1 MRKSLLLASFFFSC
15 LTPIAAQDVAAQD
28 ARAPGGRFCHD
39 YKVLMAHLGA
49 RFEEA
54 PVSLGIQENGNL
66 LQVFASERN
75 GTWTI
80 VSVTPLGL
88 SCVLATG
95 NHWESMPP
103 VSTDPGA

>member
-1 MRKSLLLASFFFSC
+1 MHKSLLSASFFFSC
-15 LTPIAAQDVAAQD
+15 LASIAAPEVAAQD
-28 ARAPGGRFCHD
+28 GRAPGGRFCHD
-39 YKVLMAHLGA
+39 YKVLMAHLGTK
-49 RFEEA
+49 FEEA

-88 SCVLATG
+88 SCVVATG
-95 NHWESMPP
+95 NHWESTAP